1 MNNLKILIISTAK
14 TGNVWLRAL
23 LAHIYNLPIIEGDDA
38 DIAFNPQLFDK
49 YGNRWITHKHYPF
62 SEEILNYAQKN
73 NLILLTTF
81 RHPADI
87 LVSYFHFVK
96 WITHSHDDEIALLRK
111 DGDKMGENTKY
122 FVESEMFIHHL
133 VISYHWKPHCLDC
146 IFYEDLLENPIQV
159 LINLTHK
166 IQTVKLE
173 QIQRAVI
180 ASQMKYLK
188 VDREGNHFRKG
199 GNSQWQTEIP
209 PEIIELFKTIESY
222 IILCAEMGYSFELEH
237 QIPELRPNTKINK
250 FDYSSLDPF
259 HKKTHFDNGVQLNI
273 EIIRC
278 YLSIPNALTRW
289 QTPTQTNLENSFF
302 AWLTQSC
309 ESCHYPH
316 SPIIITNY
324 AYYLYQIRED
334 VQQAFP
340 NLLQHKHRL
349 NFVQWFVTQA
359 PLEYKI
365 DTIFL
370 QPILNRLGQ
379 FFMNIIDVIIPVYK
393 GLAETQACIESVLTS
408 TPNRKYEL
416 IVINDCSPE
425 PDLVDY
431 LKQLAIENKITLLHN
446 EENLGF
452 VGTVNRGMALHND
465 RDVLLLNSDTEV
477 FNDWLDRISGC
488 AYQNEKIAT
497 VTPFSNNATIC
508 SYPRF
513 CEDNELL
520 EDIKV
525 NDLDLVFA
533 KANAEKYVEIPTAV
547 GFCMYIKR
555 DALNDVGL
563 FDVEN
568 FGKGYGEENDF
579 CMRAQQKGWTNVL
592 CADTFVYHKGAVSFG
607 KDNAAKID
615 RAMQVLNKLHPTYHR
630 QVHTFIHQDPIAKF
644 RRQVDVALLQ
654 NSKKINILCID
665 HGMTGGTIK
674 HIYELAHLLHT
685 QANFLRLRPTPD
697 GLTKLSWINTQHSFG
712 YTEEQRKELA
722 EFYFELPQEFDLL
735 IETLQNLNIAHLH
748 FHHTMALH
756 PIVWLLPEKLQLS
769 YDFTVHDYY
778 SYCPQVSLTTEK
790 YQYCGEKGETECN
803 ACLTKRPAAGNVD
816 IQGWRTP
823 QRKLLEHA
831 QRVFIP
837 SHDAAQRIQKYF
849 SNLKIIITPH
859 PDHELNNYDFI
870 PVRKPTFQNEEY
882 LRVVVIGALSPIK
895 GADLLEACALDAKK
909 RKLPIEFH
917 LIGFAYRSLQ
927 KRPQSNLIEYGAYHD
942 DELDE
947 LIAGINPHLVWFPA
961 QWPETYSYTLSAVLK
976 AGLPVFCTN
985 LGAIPERII
994 GRAYSWIFPFETKP
1008 ESWNDAFTQL
1018 RKGEQVKSPVK
1029 MISAPPKRNFS
1040 YQNDYLKSIQPVQQE
1055 VTPLREELLNVIY
1068 SPYRPNTFKNRALRK
1083 SKQLILRGIT
1093 VAYSVPMIKALATN
1107 RFSLAFREKVNR
1119 WLSR

>member
-1 MNNLKILIISTAK
+1 MNKLKILIISTAK

-23 LAHIYNLPIIEGDDA
+23 LSHLYNLPIIEGDQA
-38 DIAFNPQLFDK
+38 DFEFNAQLFDK
-49 YGNRWITHKHYPF
+49 YGDRWITHKHYPF
-62 SEEILNYAQKN
+62 SEEILNYIQKN
-73 NLILLTTF
+73 NIILLTTF

-87 LVSYFHFVK
+87 LVSYFHFVQ
-96 WITHSHDDEIALLRK
+96 WISHSTDDEIALLRK

-122 FVESEMFIHHL
+122 FIESEMFIHHL
-133 VISYHWKPHCLDC
+133 VISYHWKPYSLDC
-146 IFYEDLLENPIQV
+146 IFYEDLLQNPIQV
-159 LINLTHK
+159 LTDLTNK
-166 IQTVKLE
+166 IQPLKLE
-173 QIQRAVI
+173 QIQRATI

-209 PEIIELFKTIESY
+209 ENIIELFKTIESY
-222 IILCAEMGYSFELEH
+222 KIVCFEMGYWFEDH
-237 QIPELRPNTKINK
+237 KNPKIRPNTKINK
-250 FDYSSLDPF
+250 FNYSSIDPF
-259 HKKTHFDNGVQLNI
+259 YQKTHFDNGVKINI

-278 YLSIPNALTRW
+278 YLSISNALTLW
-289 QTPTQTNLENSFF
+289 QSPTQTNLENSFF
-302 AWLTQSC
+302 HWLNQLSQTC
-309 ESCHYPH
+309 NNPP

-324 AYYLYQIRED
+324 ANYLYQIRED

-340 NLLQHKHRL
+340 NLLQSKYRL

-359 PLEYKI
+359 PLEYEI
-365 DTIFL
+365 DALFL
-370 QPILNRLGQ
+370 QPILNILGQ

-393 GLAETQACIESVLTS
+393 GLEETQACIESVFNS
-408 TPNRKYEL
+408 NPSRKYEL
-416 IVINDCSPE
+416 VVINDCSPE
-425 PDLVDY
+425 PELVDY
-431 LKQLAIENKITLLHN
+431 LNQLSNQNKITLLHN

-452 VGTVNRGMALHND
+452 VGTVNRGMALHSD
-465 RDVLLLNSDTEV
+465 RDILLLNSDAEV

-488 AYQNEKIAT
+488 AYQETKIAT

-525 NDLDLVFA
+525 NELDLVFA
-533 KANAEKYVEIPTAV
+533 KTNANKYLEIPTAV

-555 DALNDVGL
+555 TCLEDIGL
-563 FDVEN
+563 FDVEH

-579 CMRAQQKGWTNVL
+579 CMRAQKKGWSNVL

-607 KDNAAKID
+607 KDNSAKID
-615 RAMQVLNKLHPTYHR
+615 KAMQVLNKLYPTYHLL
-630 QVHTFIHQDPIAKF
+630 VHNFIHKDPIAKF
-644 RRQVDVALLQ
+644 RRQIDIALLQ

-674 HIYELAHLLHT
+674 HIYELAHLLNE
-685 QANFLRLRPTPD
+685 QANFLRLRPAPN

-722 EFYFELPQEFDLL
+722 EFYFELPQEFELL

-756 PIVWLLPEKLQLS
+756 PIVWLLPEKLQLN

-778 SYCPQVSLTTEK
+778 SCCPQVSLTTDK
-790 YQYCGEKGETECN
+790 YHYCEERGDIDCN
-803 ACLTKRPAAGNVD
+803 NCLKKRPAAGNVD
-816 IQGWRTP
+816 IQGWRAP
-823 QRKLLEHA
+823 QQKLLEKA
-831 QRVFIP
+831 QRVFVP
-837 SHDAAQRIQKYF
+837 SYDAAQRIQKYF
-849 SNLKIIITPH
+849 PNIKIIATPH
-859 PDHELNNYDFI
+859 PDHELNNYDLT
-870 PVRKPTFQNEEY
+870 PVRKATFQNEEY
-882 LRVVVIGALSPIK
+882 LRIVIIGALSPIK

-917 LIGFAYRSLQ
+917 LIGFAYRSLK

-942 DELDE
+942 EELDE
-947 LIAGINPHLVWFPA
+947 LLAGINPHLVWFPA

-994 GRAYSWIFPFETKP
+994 GRAYSWIFPFDTKP
-1008 ESWNDAFTQL
+1008 EIWNEAFTQL

-1029 MISAPPKRNFS
+1029 MISAPPKSNFS
-1040 YQNDYLKSIQPVQQE
+1040 YQNDYLKSIQLSQKE
-1055 VTPLREELLNVIY
+1055 VAPLREELLKIIC

-1083 SKQLILRGIT
+1083 TKQLVLQGIT
-1093 VAYSVPMIKALATN
+1093 MAYSVPIIKALATN

-1119 WLSR
+1119 WLAR